1 MNADDMLEL
10 DNDMATEGNPPRG
23 LVNALMDIRSAA
35 INRVARSEQ
44 TQRLIDH
51 GNANASYTPE
61 ALHTDALKGANAG
74 MEGRGQGNMSSSLIN
89 AAEHALNGGRNSSV
103 ILPKGYQGTAAEAAA
118 TVATNE
124 IVNSLFRE
132 APGFLGK
139 PGDYTERPGPISH
152 WHNHDMAVDEL
163 LTPLLTSPV
172 EAGGFG
178 LDPGDATDII
188 NAAIA
193 YNQAMYDYKQGGY
206 EGPAPGYDTQTQ
218 SYMFPHRDM
227 SKVDFS
233 GVTDYVDNLKDLM
246 DERGAKADEAIDKA
260 ARGVMLWPERR
271 VAIGDIDGVES
282 KAVLDALES
291 TNLSSVGAARDLK
304 DPQGVPISS
313 PEAAWRLDKDGN
325 VAEGDLDS
333 WNIDRA
339 MISSRSL
346 NRAIVPVFKLQ

>member
-1 MNADDMLEL
+1 MLRQAEEEGQQNDLLDKALIGLQKNYPDISAAMEARGVDFSNLEEVYDEFADMNADDMLEL
-10 DNDMATEGNPPRG
+10 VNDMATEGNPPRG

-139 PGDYTERPGPISH
+139 PGDFRKTVY
-152 WHNHDMAVDEL
+152 
-163 LTPLLTSPV
+163 LTL
-172 EAGGFG
+172 A
-178 LDPGDATDII
+178 
-188 NAAIA
+188 
-193 YNQAMYDYKQGGY
+193 
-206 EGPAPGYDTQTQ
+206 
-218 SYMFPHRDM
+218 
-227 SKVDFS
+227 
-233 GVTDYVDNLKDLM
+233 
-246 DERGAKADEAIDKA
+246 
-260 ARGVMLWPERR
+260 
-271 VAIGDIDGVES
+271 
-282 KAVLDALES
+282 
-291 TNLSSVGAARDLK
+291 
-304 DPQGVPISS
+304 
-313 PEAAWRLDKDGN
+313 
-325 VAEGDLDS
+325 
-333 WNIDRA
+333 
-339 MISSRSL
+339 
-346 NRAIVPVFKLQ
+346 